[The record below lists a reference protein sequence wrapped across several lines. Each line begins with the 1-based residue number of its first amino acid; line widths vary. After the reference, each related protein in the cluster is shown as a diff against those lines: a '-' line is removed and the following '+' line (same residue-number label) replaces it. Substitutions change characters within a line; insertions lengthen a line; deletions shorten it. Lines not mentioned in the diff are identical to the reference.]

1 MIKASLCYFKLF
13 LSLAEVEH
21 ETEGTNVPQM
31 EKKHFLS
38 LINRDVTIN

>member
-31 EKKHFLS
+31 EKKTLF
-38 LINRDVTIN
+38 ITNKQGCNN